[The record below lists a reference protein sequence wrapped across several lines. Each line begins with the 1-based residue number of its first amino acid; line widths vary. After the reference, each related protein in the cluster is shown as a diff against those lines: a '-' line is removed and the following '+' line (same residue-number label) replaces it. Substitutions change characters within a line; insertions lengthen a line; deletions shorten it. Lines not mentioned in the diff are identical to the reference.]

1 MGKEAEREETQV
13 TEKGQVGEENEEEQS
28 AMIEE
33 VMEEKESNFEA
44 KDPLVE
50 VNLGTE
56 EEPRMTKI
64 SGLLLE
70 ESQDQLVQLIKKY

>member
-13 TEKGQVGEENEEEQS
+13 TEKDQVGEENEEEQS